1 MNDRPLQGKSVVV
14 TRASHQ
20 SGDLIQ
26 ALTKAGADVIA
37 APAIAVVPP
46 LDGGQPLDDALIR
59 LERFSWLAFTST
71 NSVAALMA
79 RGARRGVLKRFAHLQ
94 IAAVGH
100 GTAAKVTSEM
110 GREPDLVPARQD
122 GASVANAFPPPQPGD
137 RVLVPIASDGRP
149 DLPEGLR
156 ARGWQVDGIAA
167 YRTVCPSL
175 NHDLVSEA
183 INADVVTFAS
193 PSAVNGH
200 LKQTGGKSA
209 AKVVVI
215 GETTARECE
224 RLGVSVTFVAE
235 ERSVDGLVQAV
246 ALAASQR

>member
-1 MNDRPLQGKSVVV
+1 MSFQLLEGKSVVV

-20 SGDLIQ
+20 SSGLIE
-26 ALTKAGADVIA
+26 ALSDAGAKVVA

-59 LERFSWLAFTST
+59 LERFSWVAFTST

-79 RGARRGVLKRFAHLQ
+79 RGARRGVLKRFSRLQ
-94 IAAVGH
+94 IAVVGPT
-100 GTAAKVTSEM
+100 TAAKVALEM
-110 GREPDLVPARQD
+110 GREPDLIPVRHD
-122 GASVANAFPPPQPGD
+122 GVSLAKAFPNPKPDD
-137 RVLVPIASDGRP
+137 RVLIPMASDGRT
-149 DLPEGLR
+149 DLIDGLR
-156 ARGWQVDGIAA
+156 ARGWQVDGVAA

-183 INADVVTFAS
+183 IDADVVTFAS
-193 PSAVNGH
+193 PSAVDGH
-200 LKQTGGKSA
+200 LKQTGGRSA

-246 ALAASQR
+246 ALAAGQR